1 MQENTII
8 GDQIAWS
15 LVAERDPGTVCRN
28 AQIEYDLQAHRFI
41 MQSFGQEVLI
51 DVGSY
56 TISSHSVLGQRL
68 LHGLKHFFDL
78 AVLWYLAKAKDIPTT
93 GRLIS
98 PASLSGGEIFQKGT
112 HVLPLDKL
120 AEKFGQDREGF
131 YEKGFEL
138 GGQQLE
144 HGDCSILLHPFP
156 RVPVTMILWT
166 GDEEF
171 PARADLFFDSTC
183 EQHLPPDVI
192 WSTAMTTVLALL

>member
-28 AQIEYDLQAHRFI
+28 AQIEYDLQAYRFI

-78 AVLWYLAKAKDIPTT
+78 AVLWYVAKAKDIPTT

-98 PASLSGGEIFQKGT
+98 PASLSGGEIFQKGS

-120 AEKFGQDREGF
+120 AEKFGRDKERF
-131 YEKGFEL
+131 YEKGLEL
-138 GGQQLE
+138 GGQQLD

-171 PARADLFFDSTC
+171 PARADLLFDSTC